1 MSLRE
6 MLHDSVEWMK
16 RVVTEPRSELTRWQ
30 RLARFSYDLSRHG
43 ARKLRLDNAPQMA
56 GALAFRTLFGLLP
69 VLIMG
74 TILVRAFQG
83 TEQLQSMLAS
93 FFDWIFRE
101 QPGGTADSSISAW
114 LMDLVSRAQEINL
127 TALGW
132 VGAAV
137 LVYSAVG
144 LMVTIEGAFNKI
156 CRAPEGR
163 SWVRR
168 LPIYWMLL
176 TLGPMAIGATL
187 FANTQFQG
195 LIESLTSWQWALGML
210 QTAWGFCVL
219 WLFML
224 AVFRLMPSTSVALGP
239 AMVGAFVC
247 ALMLTIGQQFLGAY
261 LNSMQSIKLW
271 GSLGLIPLFMF
282 WVYMM
287 WLAVLF
293 GLEVAA
299 TLQMLHGRRIDE
311 IERLER
317 SGGVVDPAVVVL
329 VMQLVAERFR
339 RGESTT
345 VEWLAGEVGL
355 GENTIQVM
363 LDGAAKAGLVH
374 RVSTS
379 KGTVSLARP
388 PEKIGLDELI
398 EVGFGL
404 VDSGQARAASP
415 LLDGLRGAQLR
426 FAAKRTLAEAC

>member
-1 MSLRE
+1 
-6 MLHDSVEWMK
+6 MLSDSIDWMK

-30 RLARFSYDLSRHG
+30 RRARFSYDLSRHG
-43 ARKLRLDNAPQMA
+43 ARKLHQDNAPQMA

-69 VLIMG
+69 VLIVG

-83 TEQLQSMLAS
+83 TDQLQVMLGT
-93 FFDWIFRE
+93 FFGWLFQEPAGSAPD
-101 QPGGTADSSISAW
+101 DSISAW
-114 LMDLVSRAQEINL
+114 MMDLVSRAQEINL

-132 VGAAV
+132 AGSAV

-156 CRAPEGR
+156 CRASEGR
-163 SWVRR
+163 SWARR
-168 LPIYWMLL
+168 LPVYWMLL

-187 FANTQFQG
+187 FANAQFEG
-195 LIESLTSWQWALGML
+195 LIESLTSWQWALGAL
-210 QTAWGFCVL
+210 RAVWGFSVL

-224 AVFRLMPSTSVALGP
+224 AAFRLMPATSVALRP

-271 GSLGLIPLFMF
+271 GSVGLIPLFMF

-299 TLQMLHGRRIDE
+299 ALQLLHGRRIDE
-311 IERLER
+311 IDRLER
-317 SGGVVDPAVVVL
+317 SGGVVDPAVIVS
-329 VMQLVAERFR
+329 VMQLVAGRFT

-345 VEWLAGEVGL
+345 LEWLAGEVGL
-355 GENTIQVM
+355 GERTVQVM
-363 LDGAAKAGLVH
+363 LDGLAEAGLVH
-374 RVSTS
+374 RVSASNDAVT
-379 KGTVSLARP
+379 LARP
-388 PEKIGLDELI
+388 PDKIGLDELI
-398 EVGFGL
+398 EVGFQL
-404 VDSGQARAASP
+404 VDSGQPSTASPMLEGLRAAQRS
-415 LLDGLRGAQLR
+415 
-426 FAAKRTLAEAC
+426 FAAERTLAEACS